1 MRRRRSRDS
10 RSSHAIQAEHH
21 AAWGEQIRREA
32 AARASGSASSAGGAK
47 SGKHF
52 GGKRRRY
59 RGGRGGRNDQRGRSN
74 GGNRGG
80 GARRSSQD
88 GRVNRPEPSALA
100 RVITWVLLL
109 LLAIVGAA
117 GVGVAF
123 VVMQR
128 DDIASW
134 VRGTAGTVTG
144 AVSGAYESRV
154 EGASTDM
161 LPVDLPEA
169 SLPQVSLPTSERSTD
184 PSGRGQGHIQSP
196 AREEAEAVS
205 TPIAALTEAT
215 PASTPAIA
223 TAPASTPVLVR
234 TSKAARGFGSA
245 AVWAN
250 PETLSET
257 EKAIHLRINIARTS
271 GAGWLHTPLQW
282 DEDLASVARA
292 HSEDMATRGY
302 MSHDTPEGLDP
313 TDRLHR
319 AGFSCRKATHYGI
332 GENIAIESSL
342 DSVDVAAEEAVVG
355 WVGSPGHRRVLM
367 SADYDRTG
375 VGAALGTYQGRRALY
390 LTQVFC

>member
-32 AARASGSASSAGGAK
+32 AARASGSASSGGGAK
-47 SGKHF
+47 SGKQF

-59 RGGRGGRNDQRGRSN
+59 RGGRGGRSDQRGRGN
-74 GGNRGG
+74 GGNRGD
-80 GARRSSQD
+80 GARRSSRD
-88 GRVNRPEPSALA
+88 GRVSRPEPSALA
-100 RVITWVLLL
+100 RVITWLLL
-109 LLAIVGAA
+109 LTIVGAV

-123 VVMQR
+123 LVVQR
-128 DDIASW
+128 GDIASW
-134 VRGTAGTVTG
+134 VRGTTGTVTG

-154 EGASTDM
+154 EGAST
-161 LPVDLPEA
+161 DLPEA

-184 PSGRGQGHIQSP
+184 PSGRGRGHIRSP
-196 AREEAEAVS
+196 AREEAEAVFAPIVAPTEA
-205 TPIAALTEAT
+205 TPAADTAPTEAT
-215 PASTPAIA
+215 PASTPV
-223 TAPASTPVLVR
+223 PVR
-234 TSKAARGFGSA
+234 TFRATRAPESA
-245 AVWAN
+245 TLWAN
-250 PETLSET
+250 PETISET

-271 GAGWLHTPLQW
+271 GAGWLHAPLQW

-292 HSEDMATRGY
+292 HSEDMAARNY
-302 MSHDTPEGLDP
+302 MNHDTPEGLDP

-319 AGFSCRKATHYGI
+319 AGFSCRKTTHYGI

-342 DSVDVAAEEAVVG
+342 DSVDGAAEEAVAG

-367 SADYDRTG
+367 GADYDRTG